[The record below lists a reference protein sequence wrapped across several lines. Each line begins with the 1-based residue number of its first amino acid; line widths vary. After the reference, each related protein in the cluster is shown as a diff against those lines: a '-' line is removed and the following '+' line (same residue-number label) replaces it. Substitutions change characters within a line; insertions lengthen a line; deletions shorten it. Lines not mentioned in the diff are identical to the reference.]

1 MLLPAKER
9 ASAEE
14 KMASDIQA
22 MYKKFVD
29 EHKSQFD
36 NLNETNRNTLKQM
49 AEKAKDT
56 SKSLYDRILDGLK
69 AFGAD
74 LLNSLGNFL
83 NQDMGESIGEAIHD
97 WDQGNWGEVAE
108 KMTKQAYESWKSGLK
123 AGAKAIGPWAE
134 VIAEL
139 ITGLTDF
146 IWGMFKGHEKARIK
160 AVEKNGTKIWKNLK
174 NEVKL
179 NFKSLK
185 IVLMQKSQ

>member
-160 AVEKNGTKIWKNLK
+160 AVEKKRDEDLEELEKRS
-174 NEVKL
+174 EVELQKL
-179 NFKSLK
+179 DRSF
-185 IVLMQKSQ
+185 